1 MAVRKETSSPFE
13 INFPAVKV
21 IDNTNR
27 QNAIYSEIRDELSD
41 FKNNNIQQTIQ
52 RTSESDTARETTDKR
67 ADRQQQE
74 LTGSGRVSKKPRFL
88 SR

>member
-1 MAVRKETSSPFE
+1 MTVRKETSSPFE
-13 INFPAVKV
+13 VNFPAVKV

-27 QNAIYSEIRDELSD
+27 HNAIYSEIRHELSD
-41 FKNNNIQQTIQ
+41 FKNNNIQKTIQ
-52 RTSESDTARETTDKR
+52 RTNESDTARETTDKR
-67 ADRQQQE
+67 PNRQQRE

>member
-1 MAVRKETSSPFE
+1 MTVRKETSSSFE
-13 INFPAVKV
+13 VNFPAVKV

-27 QNAIYSEIRDELSD
+27 HNAEIRHELSD
-41 FKNNNIQQTIQ
+41 FKNNNIQKTIQ

-67 ADRQQQE
+67 PNRQQRE